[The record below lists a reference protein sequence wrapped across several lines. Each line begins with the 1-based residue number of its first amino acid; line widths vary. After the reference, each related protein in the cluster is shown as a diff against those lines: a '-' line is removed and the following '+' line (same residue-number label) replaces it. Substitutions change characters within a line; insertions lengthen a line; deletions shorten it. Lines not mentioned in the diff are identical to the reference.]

1 AGWNDVNQSSH
12 AEATSG
18 ADRDRGQVPFTRRM
32 MLQRDMERSQ
42 PVIEV
47 LDRIATERG
56 VTPALVAPNWLV
68 NFQGETV
75 VAIPGASKA
84 LQARDSAS
92 AMAFR
97 LSDGEMA
104 QLDAVS
110 RVL

>member
-1 AGWNDVNQSSH
+1 
-12 AEATSG
+12 
-18 ADRDRGQVPFTRRM
+18 M

-56 VTPALVAPNWLV
+56 VTPSLVPLNWLV
-68 NFQGETV
+68 NFQGETF

-84 LQARDSAS
+84 LQARDSAA